1 MNDPEFIKDNPW
13 IETLRNRGKDDKFTG
28 VNKNCNN
35 SNNSNTEF
43 KIKNKIK
50 LKNNKINNENISQK
64 SITITTII
72 TKNDNRCKLTYF
84 NLALEFLRK
93 NYEFT
98 QKAFFLYLMEIG
110 CSYFTFQF
118 LLGFFNP
125 WIETL
130 KNRGKDNFQ
139 FLLGFFQK
147 ISEQHYRGKY
157 TAFNSF

>member
-1 MNDPEFIKDNPW
+1 MNEPEFIKNNPW
-13 IETLRNRGKDDKFTG
+13 INVLEKRGKDNEFTG

-50 LKNNKINNENISQK
+50 LNNNKINNENISQK

-110 CSYFTFQF
+110 CSYFTARNYFY
-118 LLGFFNP
+118 L
-125 WIETL
+125 
-130 KNRGKDNFQ
+130 
-139 FLLGFFQK
+139 FQK
-147 ISEQHYRGKY
+147 MGYIIKINRKIWRSRIFEVK
-157 TAFNSF
+157 